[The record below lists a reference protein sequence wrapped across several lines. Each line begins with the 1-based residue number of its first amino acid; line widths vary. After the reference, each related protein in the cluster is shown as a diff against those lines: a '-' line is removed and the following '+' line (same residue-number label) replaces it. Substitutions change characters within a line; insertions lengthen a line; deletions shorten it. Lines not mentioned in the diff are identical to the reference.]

1 MYYEMTGIP
10 VTKLIT
16 IMVAEN
22 GDCKVYEKRNKGEYI
37 KLLTRYIRKFV
48 DYKTGEYGESS

>member
-37 KLLTRYIRKFV
+37 KLLTRYIKKFV
-48 DYKTGEYGESS
+48 DHKTGEYGS